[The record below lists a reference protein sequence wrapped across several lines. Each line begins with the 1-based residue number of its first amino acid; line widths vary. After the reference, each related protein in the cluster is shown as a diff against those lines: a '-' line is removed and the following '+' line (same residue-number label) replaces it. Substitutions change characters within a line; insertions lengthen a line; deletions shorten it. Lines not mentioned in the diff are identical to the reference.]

1 MRTVRPAKLHRS
13 VVAAT
18 LLFAAG
24 GLAAAPARADHP
36 SPLRLHREVRAHVH
50 DVLRHLGRIPDRI
63 ERRHRAH
70 LEIFLG
76 GREYY
81 RPHRHDHEIYNFPV
95 HVGGGV
101 EYRPYS
107 YCRGEIYGAARE
119 RPYIWVEWGRDGH
132 GAWCDHHRGY
142 YPRAHACFRTVRDRY
157 DGYHRDDRYGRY
169 DRYDRYDHR
178 DDRDRR
184 YDRRHGHRHGRDDD
198 WDRDRHR
205 GRGKGR
211 GHHRHDRYCGH
222 H

>member
-1 MRTVRPAKLHRS
+1 MRTVRPTSLHRS

-50 DVLRHLGRIPDRI
+50 DVLEHLVRIPERI

-70 LEIFLG
+70 LQVFFG

-81 RPHRHDHEIYNFPV
+81 RPHRHDHDVYNFPV
-95 HVGGGV
+95 YVGGGV

-107 YCRGEIYGAARE
+107 YCRDEIYGPVHE
-119 RPYIWVEWGRDGH
+119 RPRIWVEWGRDGH

-142 YPRAHACFRTVRDRY
+142 YPREHSCFRPVRGRY
-157 DGYHRDDRYGRY
+157 DDRRYDRHDRY
-169 DRYDRYDHR
+169 DRYDRRYR
-178 DDRDRR
+178 DSDRRYDRR
-184 YDRRHGHRHGRDDD
+184 YDRRHDRYDDD
-198 WDRDRHR
+198 DHR
-205 GRGKGR
+205 GRRRGR
-211 GHHRHDRYCGH
+211 GHHRHDRHCGH